1 MEREGEEKKK
11 GQATVETGGRERIA
25 SFARGGGQAKLES
38 KMGRA
43 AADGF
48 EKGSRR
54 DRARHYHFR
63 ALRYATDMKQP
74 FLLALAAAALLHVVS
89 ASADHPSRHDQ
100 AARTLDR
107 MGAGGHGL
115 RAYVRGV
122 ICVCGPLE
130 RVVRCEPKSQ
140 TLTSNTCFRVR
151 CTRPMKDGRCRQAA
165 LQAKRNDN
173 HATYSLPPPSAD
185 ISPVKSPYQRP
196 GREPVWAEKLKNP
209 PNAAA
214 CSLRTGFA

>member
-1 MEREGEEKKK
+1 MK
-11 GQATVETGGRERIA
+11 
-25 SFARGGGQAKLES
+25 S

-151 CTRPMKDGRCRQAA
+151 CTRPMKDGRCRRRGTTTMRHTRYRRLLPTYHQSKAHTSVRVASQCGPRSSKTHRTLLRARCEPA
-165 LQAKRNDN
+165 LRDGMRLGCICLHPLP
-173 HATYSLPPPSAD
+173 HAGQFQPML
-185 ISPVKSPYQRP
+185 
-196 GREPVWAEKLKNP
+196 
-209 PNAAA
+209 
-214 CSLRTGFA
+214 